1 MFSRVL
7 PILVTGAFL
16 TGCATNPGPKPDDQL
31 ASAQSALQSAANAGG
46 EDTEPSMVAAA
57 REKVATAESLITEER
72 YGEAR
77 RLLEQAEVD
86 ARLAEARAETQKV
99 RDELGDVRA
108 SIDSLRRNLEN
119 QN

>member
-7 PILVTGAFL
+7 PLLVSGALL
-16 TGCATNPGPKPDDQL
+16 TGCATDPGQKPDDQL

-46 EDTEPSMVAAA
+46 EDVEPSMVASA
-57 REKVATAESLITEER
+57 REKVATAESMMTEER
-72 YGEAR
+72 YAEAR

-86 ARLAEARAETQKV
+86 ARLAEARAETQQV

-119 QN
+119 QD

>member
-57 REKVATAESLITEER
+57 REKVATAESSLPR
-72 YGEAR
+72 SSMAR
-77 RLLEQAEVD
+77 HVD
-86 ARLAEARAETQKV
+86 CWSRPRWTPAWPRPG
-99 RDELGDVRA
+99 RDPEGT
-108 SIDSLRRNLEN
+108 
-119 QN
+119 